1 MHQSNDESYRCRVCG
16 LDQGFQPW
24 GKDGLMATFQVCN
37 CCGTQFG
44 YHDCTVRS
52 AERKREDWLRNKGKW
67 FWPKA
72 KPENWS
78 LEEQLKQIPKAF
90 Q

>member
-1 MHQSNDESYRCRVCG
+1 MHKNNDESYRCRVCG
-16 LDQGFQPW
+16 LKRLSQPW
-24 GKDGLMATFQVCN
+24 GEDGQTPVFEICK
-37 CCGTQFG
+37 CCGVEFG
-44 YHDCTVRS
+44 YEDCDVQS
-52 AERKREDWLRNKGKW
+52 VKKFREEWLNDGAKW
-67 FWPKA
+67 FRLKA